1 MTAGADR
8 DYLLGLVRELC
19 KLPHETDWVEFK
31 LNQDAPRVIGEYIS
45 ALANAATLHGKA
57 QAYLLWGVENGTH
70 AIAGTGFSPAAAK
83 TGNEPLE
90 TWLLRLLS
98 PRIDFRFHEV
108 MADGRRVILLEID
121 RASRQPVA
129 FNGTEFIRVGSTKR
143 RLKEYP
149 EKERALWRVLDRVDF
164 EDGMAAER
172 MSGESVL
179 LKLDYPAYFDL
190 LDTPLP
196 DGHAA
201 ILDVLQ
207 RDLLIAPCEAGGYDI
222 TNLGAILLAKNLGDF
237 RRLQRKAI
245 RVIEYRGSGRTETS
259 REQEGVTGYASG
271 FEGLIDFLDSPP
283 TSRNE
288 VLASLMRRFRICEE
302 RGSGIDKVVAAIE
315 RYHLPA
321 PLFETPPNFTRVV
334 LFAHKALADIDKRE
348 RERACYL
355 HACLKYVQ
363 RDSMT
368 NASIRERFGIDERN
382 RSTASRLIRDVL
394 EAGLVAV
401 RLPEA
406 PPKYREYIPFWA
418 SSKLG

>member
-1 MTAGADR
+1 MIALLAAMTGPGRPRIRPVGLTRPHTANYVSRLIHAAGADR

-19 KLPHETDWVEFK
+19 KLRMRPLGRSSSD
-31 LNQDAPRVIGEYIS
+31 EYIS

-108 MADGRRVILLEID
+108 MADGRRVVLLEID

-143 RLKEYP
+143 RLEEYP

-259 REQEGVTGYASG
+259 REQERCQGLCLWFRGADRLHKRPTAGERGHRSGAAPDGTGV
-271 FEGLIDFLDSPP
+271 
-283 TSRNE
+283 SRNCGTRIGGKCPDTSG
-288 VLASLMRRFRICEE
+288 LSGNRRRTA
-302 RGSGIDKVVAAIE
+302 GGD
-315 RYHLPA
+315 LPW
-321 PLFETPPNFTRVV
+321 P
-334 LFAHKALADIDKRE
+334 H
-348 RERACYL
+348 
-355 HACLKYVQ
+355 
-363 RDSMT
+363 
-368 NASIRERFGIDERN
+368 
-382 RSTASRLIRDVL
+382 
-394 EAGLVAV
+394 
-401 RLPEA
+401 
-406 PPKYREYIPFWA
+406 
-418 SSKLG
+418 

>member
-31 LNQDAPRVIGEYIS
+31 LNQDAPRAIGEYIS

-108 MADGRRVILLEID
+108 MADGRRVVLLEID

-164 EDGMAAER
+164 EDGMATER